1 MDYLTISA
9 PAEAS
14 FTEQKSKFL
23 SFIHPVD
30 TADEAKAI
38 IKEYAKRFFDARH
51 VCWAYMIGADRMEFQ
66 SSDNGE
72 PSGTF
77 SGRLIHS
84 RLRMW

>member
-38 IKEYAKRFFDARH
+38 IKEYAKRFF
-51 VCWAYMIGADRMEFQ
+51 
-66 SSDNGE
+66 
-72 PSGTF
+72 
-77 SGRLIHS
+77 
-84 RLRMW
+84 